1 MAAFAVLAGPDAWHV
16 PCVRSARMPAPSSGV
31 LPPGGIGRDAP
42 IDVVVLAKTFRRM
55 QERLQRLAGRLSDA
69 CDDIDAAAKAL
80 EDLVRRLSES
90 EVAPRRHAVRSPEEL
105 RVMRAEEEAGASSL
119 RVKRHADGTGEVSVS
134 GRRSFALPPK
144 LALLLAVLVVPGDE
158 ADDGLLGWRTTS
170 EVATALNKKTGG
182 ALAPAAVPKL
192 VYKLR
197 RAFRDAG
204 ENWLLIQTN
213 RERGVRLAVRR

>member
-1 MAAFAVLAGPDAWHV
+1 MSGPLSNDAA
-16 PCVRSARMPAPSSGV
+16 
-31 LPPGGIGRDAP
+31 

-69 CDDIDAAAKAL
+69 CDDVDAAAKAL
-80 EDLVRRLSES
+80 EDLVRRLSGAS
-90 EVAPRRHAVRSPEEL
+90 EVTPRRHAVRSPEEL

-144 LALLLAVLVVPGDE
+144 LTLLLAVLVVPGDE

-192 VYKLR
+192 AYKLR
-197 RAFRDAG
+197 RAFRHAG

-213 RERGVRLAVRR
+213 RERGIRLAVRR